1 MHAAMTALTEQRA
14 QAATDGVRVG
24 DHERDRAITRLGQAF
39 TQGYLSMQE
48 YEGRLARAVE
58 AQTAGAL
65 NEPLSDL
72 PVNRIARA
80 DPRRR
85 EARLAAARLGVRIHL
100 AAYLTGALLM
110 IGIWVATAAGVGVYY
125 FWPVWPILGA
135 GAGWIFHALAVRA
148 CANAGR
154 TEAGI

>member
-1 MHAAMTALTEQRA
+1 
-14 QAATDGVRVG
+14 
-24 DHERDRAITRLGQAF
+24 
-39 TQGYLSMQE
+39 MQE

-154 TEAGI
+154 TEPGI

>member
-125 FWPVWPILGA
+125 FWPVWPILGM

-148 CANAGR
+148 CATARR
-154 TEAGI
+154 TEPGI